1 MLLVCSLLLAAWPRV
16 LAATR
21 EPAPLLR
28 TRVKVGI
35 IVHVERRHV
44 ESRVQRA
51 VEVFNAGS
59 AFLMIEP
66 IFVFTSDTD
75 TLLRSGYIASV
86 VCFSISFSIHEDR
99 FCSLSITGAFLLLPN
114 CSLKSVCQV
123 VEEEVAAL
131 LSLDPGTSFPAL
143 SSLASSLGSVRRFCH
158 RCKIMLHNIPLI
170 LNIVHCC
177 AVWNK
182 FESQNYINSLWFSF
196 VNSALLCTIV
206 LY

>member
-75 TLLRSGYIASV
+75 TLLRSEYTLHS
-86 VCFSISFSIHEDR
+86 
-99 FCSLSITGAFLLLPN
+99 FCSMFQYFIFYPRGSILFIVNYWGISSSKQLQFEECVPSGGGGGGGAAVAGPRHLLPG
-114 CSLKSVCQV
+114 
-123 VEEEVAAL
+123 AL
-131 LSLDPGTSFPAL
+131 LASLLT
-143 SSLASSLGSVRRFCH
+143 R
-158 RCKIMLHNIPLI
+158 
-170 LNIVHCC
+170 
-177 AVWNK
+177 
-182 FESQNYINSLWFSF
+182 
-196 VNSALLCTIV
+196 
-206 LY
+206 

>member
-44 ESRVQRA
+44 ESRVQRV
-51 VEVFNAGS
+51 VELFNAGS

-75 TLLRSGYIASV
+75 TLLRSGYAYTASV
-86 VCFSISFSIHEDR
+86 ACFSISFSIHEDR
-99 FCSLSITGAFLLLPN
+99 FCSLSITWVFLGLCIMKQLN
-114 CSLKSVCQV
+114 HCSLKSVCQV

-131 LSLDPGTSFPAL
+131 LSLDPGSSFPAL
-143 SSLASSLGSVRRFCH
+143 SSLASSLGSVGQLCH
-158 RCKIMLHNIPLI
+158 RCKIM
-170 LNIVHCC
+170 
-177 AVWNK
+177 
-182 FESQNYINSLWFSF
+182 
-196 VNSALLCTIV
+196 
-206 LY
+206 

>member
-86 VCFSISFSIHEDR
+86 VDMCQYFIFYPRGSILF
-99 FCSLSITGAFLLLPN
+99 
-114 CSLKSVCQV
+114 
-123 VEEEVAAL
+123 
-131 LSLDPGTSFPAL
+131 
-143 SSLASSLGSVRRFCH
+143 
-158 RCKIMLHNIPLI
+158 
-170 LNIVHCC
+170 IV
-177 AVWNK
+177 
-182 FESQNYINSLWFSF
+182 NYWGHFF
-196 VNSALLCTIV
+196 F
-206 LY
+206 

>member
-51 VEVFNAGS
+51 VELFNAGS

-75 TLLRSGYIASV
+75 TLLRSGSGYTYTASV
-86 VCFSISFSIHEDR
+86 ACFSIVKLREREGQRVDLGR
-99 FCSLSITGAFLLLPN
+99 
-114 CSLKSVCQV
+114 SLKGHLWMVDGGIPFPD
-123 VEEEVAAL
+123 AL
-131 LSLDPGTSFPAL
+131 
-143 SSLASSLGSVRRFCH
+143 H
-158 RCKIMLHNIPLI
+158 
-170 LNIVHCC
+170 
-177 AVWNK
+177 
-182 FESQNYINSLWFSF
+182 
-196 VNSALLCTIV
+196 
-206 LY
+206 

>member
-51 VEVFNAGS
+51 VELFNAGS

-75 TLLRSGYIASV
+75 TLLRSGYALR
-86 VCFSISFSIHEDR
+86 IHS
-99 FCSLSITGAFLLLPN
+99 FCSMFQYFIFCPRGSILFIVNNLGLSRIVHYEAAKRLQSEECVPSGGGGGGGAAVAGPRLFL
-114 CSLKSVCQV
+114 
-123 VEEEVAAL
+123 
-131 LSLDPGTSFPAL
+131 PGAV
-143 SSLASSLGSVRRFCH
+143 LAS
-158 RCKIMLHNIPLI
+158 
-170 LNIVHCC
+170 
-177 AVWNK
+177 
-182 FESQNYINSLWFSF
+182 
-196 VNSALLCTIV
+196 LLTR
-206 LY
+206 

>member
-51 VEVFNAGS
+51 VELFNAGS

-75 TLLRSGYIASV
+75 TLLRSGSGYTYTASV
-86 VCFSISFSIHEDR
+86 ACFSISFSIHEDR
-99 FCSLSITGAFLLLPN
+99 FGSLSITWVFLALCIMKQLNHCTAGDEGPVADISCMNIFSHFQGLLTTVQLPVTVQIWIS
-114 CSLKSVCQV
+114 C
-123 VEEEVAAL
+123 
-131 LSLDPGTSFPAL
+131 
-143 SSLASSLGSVRRFCH
+143 
-158 RCKIMLHNIPLI
+158 
-170 LNIVHCC
+170 
-177 AVWNK
+177 
-182 FESQNYINSLWFSF
+182 
-196 VNSALLCTIV
+196 
-206 LY
+206 

>member
-1 MLLVCSLLLAAWPRV
+1 MLLVCSLLLAAWPRA

-51 VEVFNAGS
+51 VELFNAGS

-75 TLLRSGYIASV
+75 TLLRSGYAYTASV
-86 VCFSISFSIHEDR
+86 ACFSISFSIHEDR
-99 FCSLSITGAFLLLPN
+99 FCSLSITFLD
-114 CSLKSVCQV
+114 C
-123 VEEEVAAL
+123 AL
-131 LSLDPGTSFPAL
+131 
-143 SSLASSLGSVRRFCH
+143 
-158 RCKIMLHNIPLI
+158 
-170 LNIVHCC
+170 
-177 AVWNK
+177 
-182 FESQNYINSLWFSF
+182 
-196 VNSALLCTIV
+196 
-206 LY
+206 

>member
-75 TLLRSGYIASV
+75 TLLRSEYTLYTASV

-99 FCSLSITGAFLLLPN
+99 FCSLSITGAFLLLTN

-170 LNIVHCC
+170 LNILI
-177 AVWNK
+177 
-182 FESQNYINSLWFSF
+182 YSF
-196 VNSALLCTIV
+196 ASWP
-206 LY
+206 

>member
-51 VEVFNAGS
+51 VELFNAGS

-75 TLLRSGYIASV
+75 TLLRSGYTYTASV
-86 VCFSISFSIHEDR
+86 ACFSISFSIHEDR
-99 FCSLSITGAFLLLPN
+99 FCSLSITWVFLGLCIMKQLN
-114 CSLKSVCQV
+114 HCSLKSVCQV

-143 SSLASSLGSVRRFCH
+143 SSLASSLGSVGQLCH
-158 RCKIMLHNIPLI
+158 RCKIM
-170 LNIVHCC
+170 
-177 AVWNK
+177 
-182 FESQNYINSLWFSF
+182 
-196 VNSALLCTIV
+196 
-206 LY
+206 